1 MKETMRAAV
10 LRGYH
15 EPLQIEEKPIPVP
28 GPGEVLVKVRASG
41 LCVSDIHIQD
51 GKIGTVHLPYTP
63 GHEMAGVIAAVGEG
77 VDPNRIGEHI
87 SAAIDN
93 LNKLNSINE
102 KVKRIQDIS
111 SQTNILAINASIE
124 AARAGTAGAGFS
136 VVADEIKKLSE
147 DSADAAKEIFDV
159 CGSMNDIIAGI
170 EHCFKDI
177 TDFIRTDIADSFGD
191 MNKLVG
197 SLKDSMDST
206 NGEMENI
213 FSLLENISAEAMH
226 FDSIILNNENNIRSI
241 DEKASVTN
249 SIAQKLNT
257 LTRSNAQT
265 AAQINDVV
273 EKFN

>member
-1 MKETMRAAV
+1 MNNFNFEAMMEHGFLIIPKA
-10 LRGYH
+10 L
-15 EPLQIEEKPIPVP
+15 LQQQIE
-28 GPGEVLVKVRASG
+28 
-41 LCVSDIHIQD
+41 
-51 GKIGTVHLPYTP
+51 
-63 GHEMAGVIAAVGEG
+63 
-77 VDPNRIGEHI
+77 DPNIEAGEIEALLKILMKVNYSDTLYSDRQHKDYLCKRGESMFSYRDWSRIFRWSVGKTFRFIHALAILGIIEIVPHPNNSSLHI
-87 SAAIDN
+87 RVVEYDKWVGAPDSGKQKKKAV
-93 LNKLNSINE
+93 NE
-102 KVKRIQDIS
+102 KFRLFWNEFHSITQLPKE
-111 SQTNILAINASIE
+111 NIAKAQRE
-124 AARAGTAGAGFS
+124 W
-136 VVADEIKKLSE
+136 KKLS
-147 DSADAAKEIFDV
+147 
-159 CGSMNDIIAGI
+159 
-170 EHCFKDI
+170 
-177 TDFIRTDIADSFGD
+177 D